1 MCTVTIFFN
10 KDNDF
15 VLTSSRDE
23 APNRVS
29 LAPKHQNYKGTIL
42 LYPEDKLSG
51 GTWIGVSDNKRLI
64 CLLNGGFEIHERKED
79 YRQSRGVVVKDLLAL
94 KSIQDFKAY
103 NFFDIEPFTLVITD
117 WNSKLAFYELVWDGK
132 RAHFN
137 QLELN
142 SHIWSSSTL
151 YSKEKRLK
159 RKKWFAKFEQNNAL
173 SADSVL
179 LFHKT
184 AGKGNDDFGVIM
196 DRGYVKTTSITQV
209 IKNDK
214 DILLR
219 YESFQENSVSLES
232 FKSSEFINE

>member
-42 LYPEDKLSG
+42 LYPEDKL
-51 GTWIGVSDNKRLI
+51 
-64 CLLNGGFEIHERKED
+64 
-79 YRQSRGVVVKDLLAL
+79 RGVVVKDLLAL
-94 KSIQDFKAY
+94 KSIQDFSAY

-232 FKSSEFINE
+232 FKSSEVINE